1 MTIIL
6 IAAVGANGVIGRDND
21 LPWRIR
27 EDLQHFKQL
36 TLGHTLVM
44 GRKTYDSIGRPMKEP
59 PHPLLA
65 KDTVRYVGDH
75 VAVVIAD
82 SAYQAKDAAELIAI
96 DYEML
101 PAVVDVEDALK
112 QTGDL
117 YVAGGGEIYRQ
128 ALPYADRLELTEVD
142 QSPAGDVTFPS
153 FNRSEWQETAR
164 DRHDGFTFVTYD
176 RV

>member
-1 MTIIL
+1 MSIIL

-44 GRKTYDSIGRPMKEP
+44 GRKTYDSIGRPLP
-59 PHPLLA
+59 GRR
-65 KDTVRYVGDH
+65 TV
-75 VAVVIAD
+75 VVTRQPDWSAD
-82 SAYQAKDAAELIAI
+82 G
-96 DYEML
+96 
-101 PAVVDVEDALK
+101 VDVVHTLEEALK
-112 QTGDL
+112 HDGDL

-142 QSPAGDVTFPS
+142 QSPAGDVTFPA
-153 FNRSEWQETAR
+153 FDRSDWTETAR
-164 DRHDGFTFVTYD
+164 EPHDGFTFVSYA
-176 RV
+176 RR

>member
-1 MTIIL
+1 MTTIL

-44 GRKTYDSIGRPMKEP
+44 GRKTYDSIGRPLP
-59 PHPLLA
+59 GRR
-65 KDTVRYVGDH
+65 TV
-75 VAVVIAD
+75 VVTRQPD
-82 SAYQAKDAAELIAI
+82 WEAEG
-96 DYEML
+96 
-101 PAVVDVEDALK
+101 VDVVHDVETALK
-112 QTGDL
+112 QDGDI

-142 QSPAGDVTFPS
+142 QSPDGDITFPT
-153 FNRSEWQETAR
+153 FDRSEWSETAR
-164 DRHDGFTFVTYD
+164 TPNAGFTFVTYD
-176 RV
+176 RA

>member
-1 MTIIL
+1 MTVIL

-44 GRKTYDSIGRPMKEP
+44 GRKTYDSIGRPLP
-59 PHPLLA
+59 GRR
-65 KDTVRYVGDH
+65 TV
-75 VAVVIAD
+75 VVTRRPDWSAD
-82 SAYQAKDAAELIAI
+82 G
-96 DYEML
+96 
-101 PAVVDVEDALK
+101 VDVVHTLEEALK
-112 QTGDL
+112 ADGEL

-142 QSPAGDVTFPS
+142 QSPAGDVTFPA
-153 FNRSEWQETAR
+153 FDRTEWTETAR
-164 DRHDGFTFVTYD
+164 DPHAGFTFVSYL
-176 RV
+176 RG

>member
-44 GRKTYDSIGRPMKEP
+44 GRKTYDSIGRPLP
-59 PHPLLA
+59 GRR
-65 KDTVRYVGDH
+65 TV
-75 VAVVIAD
+75 VVTRQPDWSAD
-82 SAYQAKDAAELIAI
+82 GVE
-96 DYEML
+96 
-101 PAVVDVEDALK
+101 VVHTVEEALK
-112 QTGDL
+112 QDGDI

-142 QSPAGDVTFPS
+142 QSPDGDVTFPA
-153 FNRSEWQETAR
+153 FDRTEWRETAR
-164 DRHDGFTFVTYD
+164 TPMDGFTFITYD
-176 RV
+176 RA

>member
-44 GRKTYDSIGRPMKEP
+44 GRKTYDSIGRPLP
-59 PHPLLA
+59 GRR
-65 KDTVRYVGDH
+65 TV
-75 VAVVIAD
+75 VVTRQPDWEAD
-82 SAYQAKDAAELIAI
+82 GVE
-96 DYEML
+96 
-101 PAVVDVEDALK
+101 VVHTVEEALK
-112 QTGDL
+112 QEGEL

-128 ALPYADRLELTEVD
+128 AFPYADRLELTEVD
-142 QSPAGDVTFPS
+142 QSPDGDVTFPT
-153 FNRSEWQETAR
+153 FDRSAWTETAR
-164 DRHDGFTFVTYD
+164 TPLDGFTFVTYD
-176 RV
+176 KA

>member
-44 GRKTYDSIGRPMKEP
+44 GRKTYDSIGRPLP
-59 PHPLLA
+59 GRR
-65 KDTVRYVGDH
+65 TV
-75 VAVVIAD
+75 VVTRRPDWSAD
-82 SAYQAKDAAELIAI
+82 GVE
-96 DYEML
+96 
-101 PAVVDVEDALK
+101 VVNDLETALK
-112 QTGDL
+112 QDGDL

-128 ALPYADRLELTEVD
+128 ALPYADRLELTEVA
-142 QSPAGDVTFPS
+142 QSPIGDVTFPA
-153 FNRSEWQETAR
+153 FDPADWTETAR
-164 DRHDGFTFVTYD
+164 TPHDGFTFVTYD
-176 RV
+176 RA

>member
-1 MTIIL
+1 MTVIL

-44 GRKTYDSIGRPMKEP
+44 GRKTYDSIGRPLP
-59 PHPLLA
+59 GRR
-65 KDTVRYVGDH
+65 TV
-75 VAVVIAD
+75 VVTRQPD
-82 SAYQAKDAAELIAI
+82 WSANGVQ
-96 DYEML
+96 
-101 PAVVDVEDALK
+101 VVHTLEEALK
-112 QTGDL
+112 EGGDL

-142 QSPAGDVTFPS
+142 QSPAGDVTFPA
-153 FNRSEWQETAR
+153 FDRSDWTETAR
-164 DRHDGFTFVTYD
+164 DPHDGFSFVSY
-176 RV
+176 RRS